1 MFTTH
6 NRAVRRAVQGKAVRK
21 SGGFVLA
28 LAFVSLTSRA
38 VTTQSFQ
45 VNATITPGCSV
56 TSGSG
61 GVYGTLDFGT
71 RSGVDRSRVT
81 TSFVPNSGLTLA
93 CTPGVAL
100 SMSIDGGQ
108 NYSTVRNMARSDGTE
123 RVPYRLYSA
132 SSLSAASEIG
142 VNQAVTVTYS
152 NSNNITLPIF
162 GAAQLTGFSPAGSYS
177 DRLTVTLSW

>member
-1 MFTTH
+1 
-6 NRAVRRAVQGKAVRK
+6 
-21 SGGFVLA
+21 
-28 LAFVSLTSRA
+28 
-38 VTTQSFQ
+38 
-45 VNATITPGCSV
+45 
-56 TSGSG
+56 
-61 GVYGTLDFGT
+61 
-71 RSGVDRSRVT
+71 
-81 TSFVPNSGLTLA
+81 VPNSGLTLA

-108 NYSTVRNMARSDGTE
+108 NYSTVRNMARSGGTE